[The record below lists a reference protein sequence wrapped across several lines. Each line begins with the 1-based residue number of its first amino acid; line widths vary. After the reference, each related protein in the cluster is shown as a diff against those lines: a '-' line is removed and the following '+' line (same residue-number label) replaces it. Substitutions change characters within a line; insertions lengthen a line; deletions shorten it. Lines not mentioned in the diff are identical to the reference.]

1 MGKLSV
7 FNFITLNGFY
17 KGVNNDIGW
26 HKHGEEEGEFSAEG
40 AQSDSVILFGRVT
53 YDMMYSFWPTPM
65 AMESMPVV
73 ADGMNNSE
81 KIVFSRTLKK
91 AGWNNTRIISSHAV
105 EEIKKLKKALQK
117 DMIILGSGSIVTLC
131 AEHGLIDTYQI
142 MIDPVAI
149 GNGTPL
155 FNGMKRQLDLRLT
168 STRTF
173 KSGVILLNYEP
184 A

>member
-73 ADGMNNSE
+73 ADGMNKSE

-91 AGWNNTRIISSHAV
+91 ADWNNTRLISSHAV
-105 EEIKKLKKALQK
+105 EEIKKLKKTSQK
-117 DMIILGSGSIVTLC
+117 DMIILGSGSMVTLC

-155 FNGMKRQLDLRLT
+155 FNGIKRQLDLRLT

-173 KSGVILLNYEP
+173 KSGVVLLNYEP